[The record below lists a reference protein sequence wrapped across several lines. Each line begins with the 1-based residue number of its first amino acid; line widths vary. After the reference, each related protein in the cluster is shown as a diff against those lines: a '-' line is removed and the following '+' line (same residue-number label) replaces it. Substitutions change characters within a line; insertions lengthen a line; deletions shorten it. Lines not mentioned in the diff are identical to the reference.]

1 VYYAHGDTAVVDCLW
16 TSASELS
23 SGLHV
28 TAPHSFYTASRAYEL
43 RLQVDGN
50 LAVYD
55 TATKYIVWQTGTSS
69 AVLPV
74 LHMTAE
80 GNLVLT
86 IATALHDS
94 SIEPLWQLCSHSVG
108 AYMHID
114 DTTGTVGLYAA
125 HKPTAAVSTKVAVP
139 LVQTADSYMNDS
151 YKSGSYN
158 VDSYNSD
165 NSVIAA
171 RSLLTLTQDTLTYKS
186 KPSGLYTLDFQVDY
200 HLILYLSV
208 APKTVVWQTFIFDGS
223 VRTLDPTTFKY
234 EVKLLLNVSATVHS
248 LGFAVLRTTT
258 QPSAVMSFP
267 TYYSIVRFCIYACV
281 CVCICSVLISAHVH
295 HHCTSGCVDN
305 KEAFLYHVGVF
316 FHTTG
321 QEW

>member
-1 VYYAHGDTAVVDCLW
+1 VYYGKRDTAVVDCLW

-55 TATKYIVWQTGTSS
+55 TATKFIVWQTGTSS

-74 LHMTAE
+74 LYMTAE

-86 IATALHDS
+86 TAAALPDS
-94 SIEPLWQLCSHSVG
+94 SIEPLWQLCSQSAG

-114 DTTGTVGLYAA
+114 DTTGVVGLYAA
-125 HKPTAAVSTKVAVP
+125 HRPTAAVSTAVP
-139 LVQTADSYMNDS
+139 LVTTADSYMNDS
-151 YKSGSYN
+151 YNSGSYN
-158 VDSYNSD
+158 IDSYNSD

-186 KPSGLYTLDFQVDY
+186 TPSGAYTLDFQVDD
-200 HLILYLSV
+200 HFILYLSV
-208 APKTVVWQTFIFDGS
+208 VPKTVVWQTFIFDGS
-223 VRTLDPTTFKY
+223 VRTLDPKTFKY
-234 EVKLLLNVSATVHS
+234 EVKLLLNVSATVPSWTVQVPLYFEHLHS
-248 LGFAVLRTTT
+248 PVL
-258 QPSAVMSFP
+258 S
-267 TYYSIVRFCIYACV
+267 
-281 CVCICSVLISAHVH
+281 
-295 HHCTSGCVDN
+295 CTSPLII
-305 KEAFLYHVGVF
+305 A
-316 FHTTG
+316 
-321 QEW
+321 